1 MSDWRDEEAER
12 DRRVAFYMALIL
24 VGTALCG
31 FAALV
36 IRSQVGVA
44 GG

>member
-31 FAALV
+31 FAAMVLRYN
-36 IRSQVGVA
+36 I
-44 GG
+44 GGG